1 MFILT
6 KKPDNIESGAF
17 ASCDDEGDTIVQ
29 FFVEKD
35 DAVTYNTHLEALG
48 QESAEAADRRRV
60 EEVADVEALGIA
72 RFDEAVNLG
81 EVDGAHALLEEVV
94 FGAEARLPQ
103 D

>member
-29 FFVEKD
+29 FFIEKD

-48 QESAEAADRRRV
+48 ETLYVTETKMDDADKMC
-60 EEVADVEALGIA
+60 
-72 RFDEAVNLG
+72 
-81 EVDGAHALLEEVV
+81 ALLGFAYTVV
-94 FGAEARLPQ
+94 EPGDFVIPRLETLQ
-103 D
+103 NDLL